1 MNLAKAI
8 LNYLTKKETPQAS
21 PAPEGLCPNCWG
33 RQEYEGHFYEA
44 IKQENLDVTSKESN
58 VGWINAYANKYLTGI
73 ALVSSDN
80 GEELICPKCK
90 TSYQHKDEHTAS

>member
-1 MNLAKAI
+1 MDIVKSL
-8 LNYLTKKETPQAS
+8 LNYLRKKNTPQEP

-33 RQEYEGHFYEA
+33 RQEYGGHFYER

-58 VGWINAYANKYLTGI
+58 VGWINAYANKHLPGIVLQRTG
-73 ALVSSDN
+73 N

-90 TSYQHKDEHTAS
+90 TSYQHNDVHTA